1 MHPDNV
7 EMPQAPVDAASASK
21 SEPDPENQHPAAA
34 NSIDINDLLAA
45 LKRIE
50 ALLAEQSAE
59 VFCRDS
65 AARFI
70 GVSPATLDRLAS
82 ANPALR
88 PVRVSVGRVVWRR
101 ADLRA
106 FLDGL
111 KSQ

>member
-1 MHPDNV
+1 M
-7 EMPQAPVDAASASK
+7 
-21 SEPDPENQHPAAA
+21 
-34 NSIDINDLLAA
+34 SIDTLGDSPHTLKEISDAIEMRDVLAA

-59 VFCRDS
+59 VFCRDA

-101 ADLRA
+101 NDLRA

-111 KSQ
+111 GQ